1 MHDIKFI
8 RDNPEAFDRAIALR
22 GVAPQSAALIELDRK
37 RRTAQ
42 TEFDEL
48 QGRRN
53 TLSKEIGV
61 AKGRKDEARAAELM
75 AEVAAL
81 KDRLGQLEAEQKTQE
96 DALTDALS
104 RIPNLPADDVPPG
117 LDEKS
122 NVEQRR
128 HGAPKNYSFKPKEH
142 FDLGEGLGYMDFA
155 AGVKLA
161 GARFTVVKSQ
171 LARLER
177 ALGQFMLDLHTTEF
191 GYTEMQ
197 PPMLVNDA
205 SAFGTGQLPKFGD
218 DLFRTIN
225 YSAVRD
231 ELKRIHDNFTKQ
243 GKTLLSDT
251 DDWFKVLD
259 QEVFLK
265 SNEVLNDARFR
276 YWLIPT
282 AEVPLTNL
290 ARDLIIDEAE
300 LPWRFTALTACFRSE
315 AGAAG
320 RDTRGMIRQHQF
332 NKVEL
337 VSIVA
342 PEKSADEHE
351 RMTAAAETV
360 LKRLEL
366 PFRTMLLC
374 AGDMGGAAR
383 KTYDLE
389 VWLPGQ
395 NQYRE
400 ISSCSNCG
408 DWQARR
414 MNARCR
420 APGEKQTRFVHTLNG
435 SGLAVGRTL
444 IAVMENYQNEDGSIS
459 VPDALRPYTG
469 GLSRIEKVSK

>member
-1 MHDIKFI
+1 MHDIKLI
-8 RDNPEAFDRAIALR
+8 RDNPEAFDQAIARR
-22 GVAPQSAALIELDRK
+22 GVAPLSTTLIELDRK
-37 RRTAQ
+37 RRSAQ

-48 QGRRN
+48 QGKRN
-53 TLSKEIGV
+53 TLSKEIGA
-61 AKGRKDEARAAELM
+61 AKAKKDEARATELM
-75 AEVAAL
+75 TEVAAL
-81 KDRLGQLEAEQKTQE
+81 KDRLGILEVEQKAHE
-96 DALTDALS
+96 EALTDALS
-104 RIPNLPADDVPPG
+104 RIPNLPAEDVPEG

-122 NVEQRR
+122 NVELRR
-128 HGAPKNYSFKPKEH
+128 TGTPKTYSFKPKEH

-161 GARFTVVKSQ
+161 GARFTVVRSQ

-205 SAFGTGQLPKFGD
+205 TAFGTGQLPKFGD
-218 DLFRTIN
+218 DLFRT
-225 YSAVRD
+225 
-231 ELKRIHDNFTKQ
+231 TT
-243 GKTLLSDT
+243 G
-251 DDWFKVLD
+251 
-259 QEVFLK
+259 
-265 SNEVLNDARFR
+265 

-290 ARDLIIDEAE
+290 ARDLIIDESE

-337 VSIVA
+337 VSIVS
-342 PEKSADEHE
+342 PDKSVEEHE
-351 RMTAAAETV
+351 RMTEAAETV

-395 NQYRE
+395 DQYRE

-435 SGLAVGRTL
+435 SGLAVGRAL

-459 VPDALRPYTG
+459 VPDVLKPYTN
-469 GLSRIEKVSK
+469 GLTKVEKVGK

>member
-1 MHDIKFI
+1 MHDIKLI
-8 RDNPEAFDRAIALR
+8 RDNPEAFDRAIARR
-22 GVAPQSAALIELDRK
+22 GVAPLSANLIELDRK
-37 RRTAQ
+37 RRSAQ

-48 QGRRN
+48 QGKRN
-53 TLSKEIGV
+53 TLSKEIGA
-61 AKGRKDEARAAELM
+61 AKAKKDEARATELM
-75 AEVAAL
+75 TEVAAL
-81 KDRLGQLEAEQKTQE
+81 KDRLGILEVEQKAHE
-96 DALTDALS
+96 EALTDALS
-104 RIPNLPADDVPPG
+104 RIPNLPAEDVPDG
-117 LDEKS
+117 LDEKG
-122 NVEQRR
+122 NVELRR
-128 HGAPKNYSFKPKEH
+128 TGAPKNYSFKPKEH

-155 AGVKLA
+155 NGVKLA

-177 ALGQFMLDLHTTEF
+177 ALGQFMLDLHTSEF

-205 SAFGTGQLPKFGD
+205 TAFGTGQLPKFGD
-218 DLFRTIN
+218 DLFRT
-225 YSAVRD
+225 
-231 ELKRIHDNFTKQ
+231 TT
-243 GKTLLSDT
+243 G
-251 DDWFKVLD
+251 
-259 QEVFLK
+259 
-265 SNEVLNDARFR
+265 

-290 ARDLIIDEAE
+290 ARDLIIDESE

-337 VSIVA
+337 VSIVS
-342 PEKSADEHE
+342 PDKSVEEHE
-351 RMTAAAETV
+351 RMTEAAETV
-360 LKRLEL
+360 LKRLDL

-395 NQYRE
+395 DQYRE

-435 SGLAVGRTL
+435 SGLAVGRAL

-459 VPDALRPYTG
+459 VPDALKPYTN
-469 GLSRIEKVSK
+469 GLIKIEKVGK

>member
-1 MHDIKFI
+1 MHDIKSI
-8 RDNPEAFDRAIALR
+8 RENPDAFDRAVARR
-22 GVAPQSAALIELDRK
+22 GVAPLAAGLIELDRK
-37 RRTAQ
+37 RRAAQ
-42 TEFDEL
+42 AEFDEL

-53 TLSKEIGV
+53 ALSKEIGA
-61 AKGRKDEARAAELM
+61 AKAKKDEAGAQALM

-81 KDRLGQLEAEQKTQE
+81 KDRLAALEAAQKDHEQQ
-96 DALTDALS
+96 LTDALS
-104 RIPNLPADDVPPG
+104 RIPNLPADDVPEG

-122 NVEQRR
+122 NVELRR
-128 HGAPKNYSFKPKEH
+128 IGSPRSFAFKPKEH
-142 FDLGEGLGYMDFA
+142 FDLGEALGYMDFG

-161 GARFTVVKSQ
+161 GARFTVLRAQ

-191 GYTEMQ
+191 GYTETQ
-197 PPMLVNDA
+197 PPMLVNHE
-205 SAFGTGQLPKFGD
+205 SAYGTGQLPKFDD
-218 DLFRTIN
+218 DLFSTVN
-225 YSAVRD
+225 LSAVREMMRTAAVPSD
-231 ELKRIHDNFTKQ
+231 SDNPPLDIEERLER
-243 GKTLLSDT
+243 TLRWSHEQFIRQL
-251 DDWFKVLD
+251 
-259 QEVFLK
+259 E
-265 SNEVLNDARFR
+265 NPRNR

-290 ARDLIIDEAE
+290 ARDLIIDESE

-337 VSIVA
+337 VSIVT
-342 PEKSADEHE
+342 PETSTAEHE
-351 RMTAAAETV
+351 RMTEAAEAV
-360 LKRLEL
+360 LKRLDL

-408 DWQARR
+408 DWQSRR

-420 APGEKQTRFVHTLNG
+420 APGEKATRFVHTLNG
-435 SGLAVGRTL
+435 SGLAVGRAL
-444 IAVMENYQNEDGSIS
+444 IAVMENYQDADGSIA
-459 VPDALRPYTG
+459 VPDVLRPYMG
-469 GLSRIEKVSK
+469 GLTKIEKVSA

>member
-1 MHDIKFI
+1 MHDIKLI
-8 RDNPEAFDRAIALR
+8 RDNPEAFDRAIARR
-22 GVAPQSAALIELDRK
+22 GVAPLSVNLIELDRK
-37 RRTAQ
+37 RRAAQ

-48 QGRRN
+48 QGKRN
-53 TLSKEIGV
+53 ALSKEIGV
-61 AKGRKDEARAAELM
+61 AKGKKDEAHATALM
-75 AEVAAL
+75 AEVATL
-81 KDRLGQLEAEQKTQE
+81 KERLGILEVEQKAHE
-96 DALTDALS
+96 EALTDALS
-104 RIPNLPADDVPPG
+104 RIPNLPAEDVPEG
-117 LDEKS
+117 LDETA
-122 NVEQRR
+122 NVELRR
-128 HGAPKNYSFKPKEH
+128 TGAPKTYSFKPKEH

-177 ALGQFMLDLHTTEF
+177 ALGQFMLDLHTAEF

-205 SAFGTGQLPKFGD
+205 TAFGTGQLPKFGD
-218 DLFRTIN
+218 DLFRT
-225 YSAVRD
+225 
-231 ELKRIHDNFTKQ
+231 TT
-243 GKTLLSDT
+243 G
-251 DDWFKVLD
+251 
-259 QEVFLK
+259 
-265 SNEVLNDARFR
+265 

-290 ARDLIIDEAE
+290 ARDLIIDESE

-342 PEKSADEHE
+342 PDKSVAEHE
-351 RMTAAAETV
+351 RMTEAAETV
-360 LKRLEL
+360 LKRLDL

-435 SGLAVGRTL
+435 SGLAVGRAL

-459 VPDALRPYTG
+459 VPDALKPYTG
-469 GLSRIEKVSK
+469 GLTKIEKAGK

>member
-1 MHDIKFI
+1 MHDIKLI
-8 RDNPEAFDRAIALR
+8 RDNPEAFDRAIARR
-22 GVAPQSAALIELDRK
+22 GVASLSANLIELDRK
-37 RRTAQ
+37 RRLAQ

-48 QGRRN
+48 QGKRN
-53 TLSKEIGV
+53 TLSKEIGA
-61 AKGRKDEARAAELM
+61 AKAKKDEARAAELM
-75 AEVAAL
+75 ADVAAL
-81 KDRLGQLEAEQKTQE
+81 KERLGILEVEQKAHE
-96 DALTDALS
+96 EALTDALS
-104 RIPNLPADDVPPG
+104 RIPNLPADDVPDG

-122 NVEQRR
+122 NVELRR
-128 HGAPKNYSFKPKEH
+128 TGTPKTYSFKPKEH

-161 GARFTVVKSQ
+161 GARFTVVRSQ

-177 ALGQFMLDLHTTEF
+177 ALGQFMLDLHTAEF

-205 SAFGTGQLPKFGD
+205 TAFGTGQLPKFGD
-218 DLFRTIN
+218 DLFSTFHGMNVFHAAFEQHR
-225 YSAVRD
+225 
-231 ELKRIHDNFTKQ
+231 K
-243 GKTLLSDT
+243 KTFKSTEEANADLSQLMT
-251 DDWFKVLD
+251 DAYNAHKGRL
-259 QEVFLK
+259 
-265 SNEVLNDARFR
+265 
-276 YWLIPT
+276 WLIPT

-290 ARDLIIDEAE
+290 ARDLIIDESE

-337 VSIVA
+337 VSIVS
-342 PEKSADEHE
+342 PDKSVQEHE
-351 RMTAAAETV
+351 RMTEAAETV
-360 LKRLEL
+360 LKRLDL

-395 NQYRE
+395 DQYRE

-435 SGLAVGRTL
+435 SGLAVGRAL

-459 VPDALRPYTG
+459 VPDALKPYTG
-469 GLSRIEKVSK
+469 GLTKVEKVGK

>member
-1 MHDIKFI
+1 MHDIKAI
-8 RDNPEAFDRAIALR
+8 RDNPEAFDRAIARR
-22 GVAPQSAALIELDRK
+22 GVAPQAQALIELDKK
-37 RRTAQ
+37 RRAAQ
-42 TEFDEL
+42 VEFDDL
-48 QGRRN
+48 QGKRN
-53 TLSKEIGV
+53 ALSKEIGI
-61 AKGRKDEARAAELM
+61 AKGKKDEARATELM

-81 KDRLGQLEAEQKTQE
+81 KDRLAALETEQKE
-96 DALTDALS
+96 HEAALADALS
-104 RIPNLPADDVPPG
+104 RIPNLPGDDVPEG

-122 NVEQRR
+122 NVELRR
-128 HGAPKNYSFKPKEH
+128 TGVPKTYGFKPKEH
-142 FDLGEGLGYMDFA
+142 FDLGEALGYMDFA
-155 AGVKLA
+155 SGVKLA
-161 GARFTVVKSQ
+161 GARFTVLKSQ

-205 SAFGTGQLPKFGD
+205 TAFGTGQLPKFGNDLFATIDRARVREAFNSMDAASFPVEASDEQITQYFKKKYD
-218 DLFRTIN
+218 DL
-225 YSAVRD
+225 
-231 ELKRIHDNFTKQ
+231 L
-243 GKTLLSDT
+243 
-251 DDWFKVLD
+251 DDP
-259 QEVFLK
+259 
-265 SNEVLNDARFR
+265 RFR

-290 ARDLIIDEAE
+290 ARDLIIDESE

-332 NKVEL
+332 DKVEL

-342 PEKSADEHE
+342 PEKSIEEHE
-351 RMTAAAETV
+351 RMTGAAEEV
-360 LKRLEL
+360 LKRLDL

-383 KTYDLE
+383 KTYDIE

-395 NQYRE
+395 DQYRE
-400 ISSCSNCG
+400 ISSCSNCW

-459 VPDALRPYTG
+459 VPDALKPYMG
-469 GLSRIEKVSK
+469 GLNKIEKAGK

>member
-1 MHDIKFI
+1 MHDIKLI
-8 RDNPEAFDRAIALR
+8 RDNPEAFDRAIARR
-22 GVAPQSAALIELDRK
+22 GVAPLSATLIELDRK
-37 RRTAQ
+37 RRSAQ

-48 QGRRN
+48 QGKRN
-53 TLSKEIGV
+53 TLSKEIGA
-61 AKGRKDEARAAELM
+61 AKAKKDEARATELM

-81 KDRLGQLEAEQKTQE
+81 KDRLGILDVEQKAHE
-96 DALTDALS
+96 EALTDALS
-104 RIPNLPADDVPPG
+104 RIPNLPADDVPEG
-117 LDEKS
+117 QDEKG

-128 HGAPKNYSFKPKEH
+128 TGAPKNYSFKPKEH
-142 FDLGEGLGYMDFA
+142 FDLGEALGYMDFA

-161 GARFTVVKSQ
+161 GARFTVVRSQ

-205 SAFGTGQLPKFGD
+205 TAFGTGQLPKFGD
-218 DLFRTIN
+218 DLFRT
-225 YSAVRD
+225 
-231 ELKRIHDNFTKQ
+231 TT
-243 GKTLLSDT
+243 G
-251 DDWFKVLD
+251 
-259 QEVFLK
+259 
-265 SNEVLNDARFR
+265 

-290 ARDLIIDEAE
+290 ARDLIIDESE

-337 VSIVA
+337 VSIVS
-342 PEKSADEHE
+342 PDKSVEEHE
-351 RMTAAAETV
+351 RMTEAAETV
-360 LKRLEL
+360 LKRLDL

-395 NQYRE
+395 DQYRE

-435 SGLAVGRTL
+435 SGLAVGRAL

-459 VPDALRPYTG
+459 VPDVLKPYTG
-469 GLSRIEKVSK
+469 GLTKVEKVGK

>member
-1 MHDIKFI
+1 MHDIKLI
-8 RDNPEAFDRAIALR
+8 RDNPEAFDRAITRR
-22 GVAPQSAALIELDRK
+22 GVAPLSASLIELDRK
-37 RRTAQ
+37 RRAAQ

-48 QGRRN
+48 QGKRN
-53 TLSKEIGV
+53 TLSKEIGA
-61 AKGRKDEARAAELM
+61 AKAKKDDARANELM
-75 AEVAAL
+75 TEVARL
-81 KDRLGQLEAEQKTQE
+81 KERLGILEVEQKAHE
-96 DALTDALS
+96 EALTDALS
-104 RIPNLPADDVPPG
+104 RIPNLPAEGVPDG

-128 HGAPKNYSFKPKEH
+128 TGAPKNYSFKPKEH
-142 FDLGEGLGYMDFA
+142 FDLGEALGYMDFA
-155 AGVKLA
+155 NGVKLA

-177 ALGQFMLDLHTTEF
+177 ALGQFMLDLHTSEF

-205 SAFGTGQLPKFGD
+205 TAFGTGQLPKFGD
-218 DLFRTIN
+218 DLFRT
-225 YSAVRD
+225 
-231 ELKRIHDNFTKQ
+231 TT
-243 GKTLLSDT
+243 G
-251 DDWFKVLD
+251 
-259 QEVFLK
+259 
-265 SNEVLNDARFR
+265 

-290 ARDLIIDEAE
+290 ARDLIIDESE

-337 VSIVA
+337 VSIVS
-342 PEKSADEHE
+342 PDKSVEEHE
-351 RMTAAAETV
+351 RMTQAAETV
-360 LKRLEL
+360 LKRLDL

-395 NQYRE
+395 DQYRE

-435 SGLAVGRTL
+435 SGLAVGRAL
-444 IAVMENYQNEDGSIS
+444 IAVMENYQN
-459 VPDALRPYTG
+459 
-469 GLSRIEKVSK
+469 

>member
-1 MHDIKFI
+1 MHDIKAI
-8 RDNPEAFDRAIALR
+8 RDNPEAFDRAIARR
-22 GVAPQSAALIELDRK
+22 GVAPQAQALIELDKK
-37 RRTAQ
+37 RRAAQ
-42 TEFDEL
+42 VEFDEL

-53 TLSKEIGV
+53 TLSKEIGI
-61 AKGRKDEARAAELM
+61 AKGKKDEARAAELM

-81 KDRLGQLEAEQKTQE
+81 KDRLAALETEQKDHE
-96 DALTDALS
+96 AALSDALS
-104 RIPNLPADDVPPG
+104 RIPNLPGDDVPDG
-117 LDEKS
+117 LDEKG
-122 NVEQRR
+122 NVELRR
-128 HGAPKNYSFKPKEH
+128 TGAPKTYSFKPKEH
-142 FDLGEGLGYMDFA
+142 FDLGEALGYMDFA
-155 AGVKLA
+155 SGVKLA
-161 GARFTVVKSQ
+161 GARFTVLRAQ

-177 ALGQFMLDLHTTEF
+177 ALGQFMLDLHTSEF

-205 SAFGTGQLPKFGD
+205 TAFGTGQLPKFGD
-218 DLFRTIN
+218 DLFRT
-225 YSAVRD
+225 
-231 ELKRIHDNFTKQ
+231 TT
-243 GKTLLSDT
+243 G
-251 DDWFKVLD
+251 
-259 QEVFLK
+259 
-265 SNEVLNDARFR
+265 

-290 ARDLIIDEAE
+290 ARDLIIDESE

-332 NKVEL
+332 DKVEL
-337 VSIVA
+337 VSIVS
-342 PEKSADEHE
+342 PDKSVEEHE
-351 RMTAAAETV
+351 RMTGAAEEV
-360 LKRLEL
+360 LKRLDL

-383 KTYDLE
+383 KTYDIE

-400 ISSCSNCG
+400 ISSCSNCW

-459 VPDALRPYTG
+459 VPDALKPYMG
-469 GLSRIEKVSK
+469 GLSKIEKAGK

>member
-1 MHDIKFI
+1 MHDIKLI
-8 RDNPEAFDRAIALR
+8 RDNPEAFDKGVGRR
-22 GVAPQSAALIELDRK
+22 GVAPQAATLIELDRK
-37 RRTAQ
+37 RRAAQ

-48 QGRRN
+48 QGKRN
-53 TLSKEIGV
+53 TLSKEIGI
-61 AKGRKDEARAAELM
+61 AKGKKDEARATELM
-75 AEVAAL
+75 AEVASL
-81 KDRLGQLEAEQKTQE
+81 KERLGLLEVEQKAHE
-96 DALTDALS
+96 EALTDALS
-104 RIPNLPADDVPPG
+104 RIPNLPADDVPEG
-117 LDEKS
+117 LDEKA
-122 NVEQRR
+122 NIELRR
-128 HGAPKNYSFKPKEH
+128 TGAPKTYSFKPKEH

-205 SAFGTGQLPKFGD
+205 TAFGTGQLPKFGD
-218 DLFRTIN
+218 DLFRT
-225 YSAVRD
+225 
-231 ELKRIHDNFTKQ
+231 TT
-243 GKTLLSDT
+243 G
-251 DDWFKVLD
+251 
-259 QEVFLK
+259 
-265 SNEVLNDARFR
+265 
-276 YWLIPT
+276 YWMIPT

-290 ARDLIIDEAE
+290 ARDLIIDESE

-337 VSIVA
+337 VSIVS
-342 PEKSADEHE
+342 PDKSVEEHE
-351 RMTAAAETV
+351 RMTEAAETV
-360 LKRLEL
+360 LKRLDL

-395 NQYRE
+395 DQYRE

-435 SGLAVGRTL
+435 SGLAVGRAL

-459 VPDALRPYTG
+459 VPDVLKPYTG
-469 GLSRIEKVSK
+469 GLAKVEKVGK

>member
-1 MHDIKFI
+1 MHDIKQI
-8 RDNPEAFDRAIALR
+8 RDNPEAFDQAIARR
-22 GVAPQSAALIELDRK
+22 GVAPLSATLIELDRK
-37 RRTAQ
+37 RRSAQ

-48 QGRRN
+48 QGKRN
-53 TLSKEIGV
+53 TLSKEIGA
-61 AKGRKDEARAAELM
+61 AKAKKDEARATELM
-75 AEVAAL
+75 TEVAAL
-81 KDRLGQLEAEQKTQE
+81 KDRLGILEVEQKAHE
-96 DALTDALS
+96 EALTDALS
-104 RIPNLPADDVPPG
+104 RIPNLPAEDVPEG
-117 LDEKS
+117 LDEKG
-122 NVEQRR
+122 NVELRR
-128 HGAPKNYSFKPKEH
+128 TGAPKNYSFKPKEH

-161 GARFTVVKSQ
+161 GARFTVVRSQ

-205 SAFGTGQLPKFGD
+205 TAFGTGQLPKFGD
-218 DLFRTIN
+218 DLFRT
-225 YSAVRD
+225 
-231 ELKRIHDNFTKQ
+231 TT
-243 GKTLLSDT
+243 G
-251 DDWFKVLD
+251 
-259 QEVFLK
+259 
-265 SNEVLNDARFR
+265 

-290 ARDLIIDEAE
+290 ARDLIIDESE

-337 VSIVA
+337 VSIVS
-342 PEKSADEHE
+342 PDKSVEEHE
-351 RMTAAAETV
+351 RMTEAAETV

-395 NQYRE
+395 DQYRE

-435 SGLAVGRTL
+435 SGLAVGRAL

-459 VPDALRPYTG
+459 VPDVLKPYTN
-469 GLSRIEKVSK
+469 GLTKVEKVGK

>member
-1 MHDIKFI
+1 MHDIRLI
-8 RDNPEAFDRAIALR
+8 RDNPEAFDRAIARR
-22 GVAPQSAALIELDRK
+22 GVAPLSATLIELDRK
-37 RRTAQ
+37 RRAAQ
-42 TEFDEL
+42 AEFDEL
-48 QGRRN
+48 QGKRN
-53 TLSKEIGV
+53 TLSKEIGA
-61 AKGRKDEARAAELM
+61 AKAKKDEARASELM
-75 AEVAAL
+75 AEVATL
-81 KDRLGQLEAEQKTQE
+81 KDRLGILDVEQKAHE
-96 DALTDALS
+96 EALSDALS
-104 RIPNLPADDVPPG
+104 RIPNLPADDVPEG
-117 LDEKS
+117 LDEKA
-122 NVEQRR
+122 NVELRR
-128 HGAPKNYSFKPKEH
+128 TGAPRSNSFKPKEH

-205 SAFGTGQLPKFGD
+205 TAFGTGQLPKFGD
-218 DLFRTIN
+218 DLFRT
-225 YSAVRD
+225 
-231 ELKRIHDNFTKQ
+231 TT
-243 GKTLLSDT
+243 G
-251 DDWFKVLD
+251 
-259 QEVFLK
+259 
-265 SNEVLNDARFR
+265 

-290 ARDLIIDEAE
+290 ARDLIIDESE

-342 PEKSADEHE
+342 PEKSVAEHE
-351 RMTAAAETV
+351 RMTEAAETV

-366 PFRTMLLC
+366 SFRTMLLC

-395 NQYRE
+395 DQYRE

-459 VPDALRPYTG
+459 IPDALKPYTG
-469 GLSRIEKVSK
+469 GLTKIEKASK

>member
-1 MHDIKFI
+1 MHDIKLI
-8 RDNPEAFDRAIALR
+8 RDNPEAFDRAIARR
-22 GVAPQSAALIELDRK
+22 GVAPQSANLIELDRK
-37 RRTAQ
+37 RRAAQ

-48 QGRRN
+48 QGKRN
-53 TLSKEIGV
+53 TLSKEIGA
-61 AKGRKDEARAAELM
+61 AKAKKDEARATALM

-81 KDRLGQLEAEQKTQE
+81 KERLGILEVEQKAHE
-96 DALTDALS
+96 EALTDALS
-104 RIPNLPADDVPPG
+104 RIPNLPAEDVPEG

-128 HGAPKNYSFKPKEH
+128 TGTPKTYSFKPKEH

-161 GARFTVVKSQ
+161 GARFTVVRSQ

-177 ALGQFMLDLHTTEF
+177 ALGQFMLDLHTSEF

-205 SAFGTGQLPKFGD
+205 TAFGTGQLPKFGD
-218 DLFRTIN
+218 DLFRT
-225 YSAVRD
+225 
-231 ELKRIHDNFTKQ
+231 TT
-243 GKTLLSDT
+243 G
-251 DDWFKVLD
+251 
-259 QEVFLK
+259 
-265 SNEVLNDARFR
+265 

-290 ARDLIIDEAE
+290 ARDLIIDESE

-337 VSIVA
+337 VSVVS
-342 PEKSADEHE
+342 PDKSVEEHE
-351 RMTAAAETV
+351 RMTEAAETV
-360 LKRLEL
+360 LKRLDL

-395 NQYRE
+395 DQYRE

-435 SGLAVGRTL
+435 SGLAVGRAL

-459 VPDALRPYTG
+459 VPDALKPYTN
-469 GLSRIEKVSK
+469 GLIKIEKVGK

>member
-1 MHDIKFI
+1 MHDIKAI
-8 RDNPEAFDRAIALR
+8 RDNPEAFDRAIARR
-22 GVAPQSAALIELDRK
+22 GVGPQAQALIELDKK
-37 RRTAQ
+37 RRTSQ
-42 TEFDEL
+42 LEFDDL
-48 QGRRN
+48 QNRRN
-53 TLSKEIGV
+53 TLSKEIGA
-61 AKGRKDEARAAELM
+61 AKAKKDEARAAELM

-81 KDRLGQLEAEQKTQE
+81 KDRLAALEAEQKDHE
-96 DALTDALS
+96 AALTDALS
-104 RIPNLPADDVPPG
+104 RIPNLPGEDVPEG

-122 NVEQRR
+122 NVELRR
-128 HGAPKNYSFKPKEH
+128 TSAPKTYGFKPKEH
-142 FDLGEGLGYMDFA
+142 FDLGEALGYMDFA
-155 AGVKLA
+155 SGVKLA
-161 GARFTVVKSQ
+161 GARFTVLKSQ

-205 SAFGTGQLPKFGD
+205 TAFGTGQLPKFGD
-218 DLFRTIN
+218 DLFRT
-225 YSAVRD
+225 
-231 ELKRIHDNFTKQ
+231 TT
-243 GKTLLSDT
+243 G
-251 DDWFKVLD
+251 
-259 QEVFLK
+259 
-265 SNEVLNDARFR
+265 

-290 ARDLIIDEAE
+290 ARDLIIDESE

-332 NKVEL
+332 DKVEL
-337 VSIVA
+337 VSIVS
-342 PEKSADEHE
+342 PDKSIEEHE
-351 RMTAAAETV
+351 RMTGAAEEV
-360 LKRLEL
+360 LKRLGL

-383 KTYDLE
+383 KTYDIE

-395 NQYRE
+395 DQYRE
-400 ISSCSNCG
+400 ISSCSNCW

-444 IAVMENYQNEDGSIS
+444 IAVMENYQNEDGSIA
-459 VPDALRPYTG
+459 VPDALKLYMG
-469 GLSRIEKVSK
+469 GLDKIEKVGK

>member
-1 MHDIKFI
+1 MHDIKQI
-8 RDNPEAFDRAIALR
+8 RDNPEAFDRAIARR
-22 GVAPQSAALIELDRK
+22 GVAPQSVALIELDRK

-53 TLSKEIGV
+53 ALSKEIGA
-61 AKGRKDEARAAELM
+61 AKAKKDEARAAELM
-75 AEVAAL
+75 SEVARM
-81 KDRLGQLEAEQKTQE
+81 KERLGILEVEQKAHE
-96 DALTDALS
+96 EALTDALS
-104 RIPNLPADDVPPG
+104 RIPNLPAEDVPEG

-122 NVEQRR
+122 NVELRR
-128 HGAPKNYSFKPKEH
+128 TGTPKTYSFKPKEH

-161 GARFTVVKSQ
+161 GARFTVVRSQ

-205 SAFGTGQLPKFGD
+205 TAFGTGQLPKFGD
-218 DLFRTIN
+218 DLFRTTTG
-225 YSAVRD
+225 D
-231 ELKRIHDNFTKQ
+231 
-243 GKTLLSDT
+243 
-251 DDWFKVLD
+251 
-259 QEVFLK
+259 
-265 SNEVLNDARFR
+265 
-276 YWLIPT
+276 WLIPT

-290 ARDLIIDEAE
+290 ARDLIIDESE

-337 VSIVA
+337 VSIVS
-342 PEKSADEHE
+342 PDKSVEEHE
-351 RMTAAAETV
+351 RMTEAAETV
-360 LKRLEL
+360 LKRLNL

-395 NQYRE
+395 DQYRE

-435 SGLAVGRTL
+435 SGLAVGRAL

-459 VPDALRPYTG
+459 VPDVLKPYTG
-469 GLSRIEKVSK
+469 GLTKIEKVGK

>member
-1 MHDIKFI
+1 MHDIKLI
-8 RDNPEAFDRAIALR
+8 RDNPEAFDKGVGRR
-22 GVAPQSAALIELDRK
+22 GVAPQSATLIELDRK
-37 RRTAQ
+37 RRAAQ

-53 TLSKEIGV
+53 ALSKEIGI
-61 AKGRKDEARAAELM
+61 AKGKKDEARATELM
-75 AEVAAL
+75 AEVASL
-81 KDRLGQLEAEQKTQE
+81 KERLGLLEVEQKAHE
-96 DALTDALS
+96 EALTDALS
-104 RIPNLPADDVPPG
+104 RIPNLPAEDVPDG
-117 LDEKS
+117 LDEKA
-122 NVEQRR
+122 NVELRR
-128 HGAPKNYSFKPKEH
+128 TGAPKTYSFKPKEH

-205 SAFGTGQLPKFGD
+205 TAFGTGQLPKFGD
-218 DLFRTIN
+218 DLFRT
-225 YSAVRD
+225 
-231 ELKRIHDNFTKQ
+231 TT
-243 GKTLLSDT
+243 G
-251 DDWFKVLD
+251 
-259 QEVFLK
+259 
-265 SNEVLNDARFR
+265 

-290 ARDLIIDEAE
+290 ARDLIIDESE

-337 VSIVA
+337 VSIVS
-342 PEKSADEHE
+342 PDRSVDEHE
-351 RMTAAAETV
+351 RMTEAAETV

-395 NQYRE
+395 DQYRE

-435 SGLAVGRTL
+435 SGLAVGRAL

-459 VPDALRPYTG
+459 VPDALKPYTG
-469 GLSRIEKVSK
+469 GLTKVEKVGK

>member
-1 MHDIKFI
+1 MHDIKAI
-8 RDNPEAFDRAIALR
+8 RDNPEAFDRAIARR
-22 GVAPQSAALIELDRK
+22 GVAPQAQSLIELDKK
-37 RRTAQ
+37 RRTSQ
-42 TEFDEL
+42 LEFDDL
-48 QGRRN
+48 QNRRN
-53 TLSKEIGV
+53 TLSKEIGA
-61 AKGRKDEARAAELM
+61 AKAKKDEARAAELM

-81 KDRLGQLEAEQKTQE
+81 KDRLAELEAEQKDHE
-96 DALTDALS
+96 AALTDALS
-104 RIPNLPADDVPPG
+104 RIPNLPGEDVPEG

-122 NVEQRR
+122 NVELRR
-128 HGAPKNYSFKPKEH
+128 TGAPKTYGFKPKEH
-142 FDLGEGLGYMDFA
+142 FDLGEALGYMDFA
-155 AGVKLA
+155 SGVKLA
-161 GARFTVVKSQ
+161 GARFTVLKSQ

-205 SAFGTGQLPKFGD
+205 TAFGTGQLPKFGS
-218 DLFRTIN
+218 DLFRTVDRN
-225 YSAVRD
+225 GVREAFNNIGPIEIPNDWSDDDLGSFYRRKYD
-231 ELKRIHDNFTKQ
+231 EL
-243 GKTLLSDT
+243 L
-251 DDWFKVLD
+251 DDP
-259 QEVFLK
+259 
-265 SNEVLNDARFR
+265 RFR

-290 ARDLIIDEAE
+290 ARDLIIDESE

-332 NKVEL
+332 DKVEL
-337 VSIVA
+337 VSIVS
-342 PEKSADEHE
+342 PDKSIEEHE
-351 RMTAAAETV
+351 RMTGAAEEV
-360 LKRLEL
+360 LKRLGL

-383 KTYDLE
+383 KTYDIE

-395 NQYRE
+395 DQYRE
-400 ISSCSNCG
+400 ISSCSNCW

-444 IAVMENYQNEDGSIS
+444 IAVMENYQNEDGSIA
-459 VPDALRPYTG
+459 VPDALKPYMG
-469 GLSRIEKVSK
+469 GLDKIEKVGK

>member
-1 MHDIKFI
+1 MHDIKLI
-8 RDNPEAFDRAIALR
+8 RDNPEAFDRAIARR
-22 GVAPQSAALIELDRK
+22 GVAPLSVTLIELDRK
-37 RRTAQ
+37 RRAAQ

-48 QGRRN
+48 QGKRN
-53 TLSKEIGV
+53 TLSKEIGA
-61 AKGRKDEARAAELM
+61 AKAQKDDARATGLM
-75 AEVAAL
+75 TEVARL
-81 KDRLGQLEAEQKTQE
+81 KERLGILEVEQKAHE
-96 DALTDALS
+96 EALTDALS
-104 RIPNLPADDVPPG
+104 RIPNLPADDVPDG

-128 HGAPKNYSFKPKEH
+128 TGAPRNHSFKPKEH

-155 AGVKLA
+155 NGVKLA

-177 ALGQFMLDLHTTEF
+177 ALGQFMLDLHTSEF

-205 SAFGTGQLPKFGD
+205 TAFGTGQLPKFGD
-218 DLFRTIN
+218 DLFRT
-225 YSAVRD
+225 
-231 ELKRIHDNFTKQ
+231 TT
-243 GKTLLSDT
+243 G
-251 DDWFKVLD
+251 
-259 QEVFLK
+259 
-265 SNEVLNDARFR
+265 

-290 ARDLIIDEAE
+290 ARDLIIDESE

-337 VSIVA
+337 VSIVS
-342 PEKSADEHE
+342 PDKSVEEHE
-351 RMTAAAETV
+351 RMTDAAETV
-360 LKRLEL
+360 LKRLDL

-395 NQYRE
+395 DQYRE

-420 APGEKQTRFVHTLNG
+420 IAGEKQTRFVHTLNG
-435 SGLAVGRTL
+435 SGLAVGRAL

-459 VPDALRPYTG
+459 VPDVLRPYTG
-469 GLSRIEKVSK
+469 GLTKVEKVGK